1 MPAPVTAALLLIGN
15 ELLSGKIVDQN
26 GQLAIAT
33 LRRRGIDLI
42 EVRIVADDEAAIG
55 AAAREL
61 AARATFV
68 ITSGGIG
75 PTHDD
80 ITLASIAAGFG
91 LEMQEEPALRAWID
105 QHFAARPAELAVWR
119 RMAMVPVG
127 AEIHTDSR
135 TMWPLTQVRN
145 LFVLPGVPQ
154 LFANQLRAVVA
165 RFDGQP
171 VALATL
177 FLTCGEGEVAA
188 HLEAVLAAEPAV
200 ALGSYPVWGAD
211 DYRTRIT
218 VESREAEAVARA
230 TAALSLRFGSALVRV
245 EQGG

>member
-1 MPAPVTAALLLIGN
+1 MPTPVTAALLLIGN

-26 GQLAIAT
+26 GQLVIST
-33 LRRRGIDLI
+33 LRRRGIDLV
-42 EVRIVADDEAAIG
+42 EVRMVADDAAAIG

-61 AARATFV
+61 AERATFV
-68 ITSGGIG
+68 ISSGGIG

-91 LEMQEEPALRAWID
+91 LAMREEPALRAWID

-119 RMAMVPVG
+119 RMAMVPEG
-127 AEIHTDSR
+127 AVIHTDSR

-145 LFVLPGVPQ
+145 VFVLPGVPQ

-171 VALATL
+171 IALSTL
-177 FLTCGEGEVAA
+177 YLRCGEGEVAA
-188 HLEAVLAAEPAV
+188 HLEAVLQAEPAV
-200 ALGSYPVWGAD
+200 ALGSYPVWGD
-211 DYRTRIT
+211 FDYRTRIT
-218 VESREAEAVARA
+218 VESRDAAAVARA
-230 TAALSLRFGSALVRV
+230 TAALSERFGEALVRV
-245 EQGG
+245 ETAD

>member
-1 MPAPVTAALLLIGN
+1 MPTPVTAALLLIGN

-26 GQLAIAT
+26 GQLVIAT
-33 LRRRGIDLI
+33 LRRRGIDLV
-42 EVRIVADDEAAIG
+42 EVRMVADDADAIG

-91 LEMQEEPALRAWID
+91 LEMREEPSLRAWID

-119 RMAMVPVG
+119 RMAMVPEG
-127 AEIHTDSR
+127 ALIHTDSR
-135 TMWPLTQVRN
+135 TMWPLTQVNN

-165 RFDGQP
+165 RYDGQP
-171 VALATL
+171 IALATL
-177 FLTCGEGEVAA
+177 FLSCGEGEVAG
-188 HLEAVLAAEPAV
+188 HLEAVLAAEAAV
-200 ALGSYPVWGAD
+200 AIGSYPVWGAD

-218 VESREAEAVARA
+218 VESRDVEAVKRA
-230 TAALSLRFGSALVRV
+230 TEALASRFGAALVRI
-245 EQGG
+245 EQAD